1 MQSCIYEGVV
11 RHRRTL
17 PTPHAFTYR
26 LFMMY
31 VDLAELPTL
40 FEGRWLWSVGRATP
54 ATFDRSDYL
63 GDPGAPLDE
72 AVRSLVTERIG
83 RRPAG
88 PIRLLT
94 HLRYFGH
101 CFNPVSFYY
110 CYAADGHSLDAIVAD
125 ITNTP
130 WRERHAYVLDC
141 ASAPITGRHRFSFD
155 KAFHVSPFMDMD
167 IRYAWRFSAPASQ
180 LAVHMASSDSAGAF
194 FDAGLVLHRREITGA
209 ALAGVLVR
217 YPLMTLRV
225 VGAIYWQ
232 AARLR
237 LKGIPFFTHPSLRP
251 ATQETRPQ

>member
-31 VDLAELPTL
+31 VDLGELPTL
-40 FEGRWLWSVGRATP
+40 FDGRWLWSVGRATP
-54 ATFDRSDYL
+54 ATFERSDYL
-63 GDPGAPLDE
+63 GDPGVPLDE
-72 AVRSLVTERIG
+72 AVRCLVTERIG
-83 RRPAG
+83 RRPDG

-94 HLRYFGH
+94 HFRYFGH

-110 CYAADGHSLDAIVAD
+110 CYAADGRGLEAIVVD

-141 ASAPITGRHRFSFD
+141 ASRPTTGRHRFRLD
-155 KAFHVSPFMDMD
+155 KAFHISPFMDMD
-167 IRYAWRFSAPASQ
+167 IGYDWRFSAPASR
-180 LAVHMASSDSAGAF
+180 LAVYMASSDHSVAF
-194 FDAGLVLHRREITGA
+194 FDATLVLRRREITSTS
-209 ALAGVLVR
+209 LSGVLAR
-217 YPLMTLRV
+217 FPFMTLRV
-225 VGAIYWQ
+225 ISAIYWQ

-237 LKGIPFFTHPSLRP
+237 LKGIPFFTHPRFRP
-251 ATQETRPQ
+251 AAQETRPQ